1 MGDTEA
7 SLAAR
12 ILGRQSSRPQSEIF
26 NERHGLQPASARG
39 KVFTGSGRN
48 KNVRATKKKLSA
60 AGS

>member
-12 ILGRQSSRPQSEIF
+12 MLGRQSSRPQSEIF
-26 NERHGLQPASARG
+26 NERHDLQPASARG
-39 KVFTGSGRN
+39 KVFTGSERN